1 MKFQQN
7 LPQWLPIARKKQ
19 PCSLGITLSSGVL
32 TFFEIWLRTYWFY
45 DVISPMLHL
54 KTKVQY
60 EIIRFCTSAP
70 SFQNVFLKAKLETW
84 QSFKVFRFKW
94 DHRFSYKLLAQIL
107 ITHYINMRQGY
118 LLVYKILTLI
128 LISIYWPISAQCS
141 ILYPLKRSEN
151 QSFSNAFRGYR
162 NETLGYMC

>member
-1 MKFQQN
+1 MTC
-7 LPQWLPIARKKQ
+7 KKQ
-19 PCSLGITLSSGVL
+19 PCSFGITLNSGVL
-32 TFFEIWLRTYWFY
+32 TFFEIWLRTHWFY

-118 LLVYKILTLI
+118 LLVTRY
-128 LISIYWPISAQCS
+128 SHWYWYQYINPFQH
-141 ILYPLKRSEN
+141 
-151 QSFSNAFRGYR
+151 NAPFY
-162 NETLGYMC
+162 TP

>member
-1 MKFQQN
+1 MLWKPYRKALKNFAIFTRKHLCWGPSIKRDSNAGVFLLILKVFYRTARLAVFADHVIIEKKNWSWN
-7 LPQWLPIARKKQ
+7 LEVSTKPTPQWLPIARKKQ

-70 SFQNVFLKAKLETW
+70 SFQNVFLKAKQTW
-84 QSFKVFRFKW
+84 NMTKFQSFQV
-94 DHRFSYKLLAQIL
+94 
-107 ITHYINMRQGY
+107 
-118 LLVYKILTLI
+118 
-128 LISIYWPISAQCS
+128 
-141 ILYPLKRSEN
+141 
-151 QSFSNAFRGYR
+151 
-162 NETLGYMC
+162 